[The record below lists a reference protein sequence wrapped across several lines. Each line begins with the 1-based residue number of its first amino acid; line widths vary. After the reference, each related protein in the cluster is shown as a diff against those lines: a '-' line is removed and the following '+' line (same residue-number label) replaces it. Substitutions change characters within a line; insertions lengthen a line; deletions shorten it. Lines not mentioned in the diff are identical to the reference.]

1 MSGAGQIKHA
11 VIMAAGRGMR
21 MRPMTDSI
29 PKAMA
34 PFRGETL
41 IANGIRMVKKH
52 VSNVHVTVGYMSAM
66 LSEHLMRIGV
76 TSIHNTEGQANSWWI
91 YHTLLTYVNEPI
103 FVLTCDNVV
112 DLDFALLSRDYY
124 EVGAPACMLVPVR
137 PVAGLDGDFIDHT
150 DRCVTRVQ
158 RREPREI
165 YCSGIQVI
173 NPNAVAQNTTEGSNF
188 YDVWSQLIA
197 RRQLY
202 ISSVYPKTWF
212 TVDTEEQLAKA
223 TNGLV
228 TSDKG
233 QAGS

>member
-11 VIMAAGRGMR
+11 LIMAAGRGMR
-21 MRPMTDSI
+21 MRPMTDTI

-66 LSEHLMRIGV
+66 LAEHLMHIGV
-76 TSIHNTEGQANSWWI
+76 TSIHNTEGQSNSWWI
-91 YHTLLTYVNEPI
+91 YHTLLTYVNEPVL
-103 FVLTCDNVV
+103 VLTCDNVV

-124 EVGAPACMLVPVR
+124 AVGAPACMLVPVR

-150 DRCVTRVQ
+150 ERCVTRVQ

-173 NPNAVAQNTTEGSNF
+173 NPYAVAQSTTEGSNF
-188 YDVWSQLIA
+188 YDVWNQLIA

-228 TSDKG
+228 SSG
-233 QAGS
+233 EGLAGS